1 MNKYASLF
9 NENMTEIE
17 ASNILFENAKK
28 LSKKEREELLK
39 AWEENDWKI
48 CKRIDK
54 ENGFR
59 VLTNS
64 NV

>member
-28 LSKKEREELLK
+28 YPKRKEK
-39 AWEENDWKI
+39 NY
-48 CKRIDK
+48 
-54 ENGFR
+54 
-59 VLTNS
+59 
-64 NV
+64 

>member
-17 ASNILFENAKK
+17 AANILFKMTNEVPDNDK
-28 LSKKEREELLK
+28 EELFEAFK
-39 AWEENDWKI
+39 ENDWKI
-48 CKRIDK
+48 CKRIDR
-54 ENGFR
+54 ENGFW